1 MTTGSVELNFGTTRL
16 AYRYISSCL
25 RVMEAVLKQL
35 NAPHLSNHYVKWYL
49 QQILSE
55 NGIVFI
61 ETIPLCK
68 VKMSRLARL

>member
-1 MTTGSVELNFGTTRL
+1 
-16 AYRYISSCL
+16 
-25 RVMEAVLKQL
+25 MEAVLKQL

-68 VKMSRLARL
+68 VKMSRLARLWSALKNWVNNNLL